1 MGKSN
6 GWILKRLVTLR
17 KAWLSQWCLYKQI
30 LVYTDSRGSWSTSWT
45 LSQNLI
51 ACKGRFIAILMIM
64 KAKSASSS
72 QTKSVYNSK
81 TNYFQSTLNK

>member
-30 LVYTDSRGSWSTSWT
+30 LVYTDNRGS
-45 LSQNLI
+45 
-51 ACKGRFIAILMIM
+51 
-64 KAKSASSS
+64 
-72 QTKSVYNSK
+72 
-81 TNYFQSTLNK
+81 

>member
-30 LVYTDSRGSWSTSWT
+30 LVYTDNRGINKVHHEPCLKILLHAKVG
-45 LSQNLI
+45 LSLSLWLWRQKAHQVAKLNL
-51 ACKGRFIAILMIM
+51 FIIQRENIFNL
-64 KAKSASSS
+64 
-72 QTKSVYNSK
+72 
-81 TNYFQSTLNK
+81 L